1 MPLVAPVTTA
11 FRVISFA
18 SYTDGTVPVP
28 MVQKRDTRRLLLDA
42 AAAVLAE
49 RGLDGASTREIYER
63 AGVKAPTLY
72 HHFGDKRGLM
82 DAVLTDAFDR
92 YLAEK
97 RRLRL
102 TGDPFAD
109 LRRGWD
115 AHVAFAR
122 ANPVIYQLMFPV
134 GGRPSRSA
142 HESRRLLREGFERL
156 EAQGALREEVTPEL
170 ATRSLSAALHGVTA
184 AICREPANRGNAR
197 LSATVRDAIVAG
209 LLRAD

>member
-1 MPLVAPVTTA
+1 
-11 FRVISFA
+11 
-18 SYTDGTVPVP
+18 
-28 MVQKRDTRRLLLDA
+28 MVQRDTPRSLLDA

-49 RGLDGASTREIYER
+49 RGVEGASTREIYKR

-82 DAVLTDAFDR
+82 DAVVTDAFER

-97 RRLRL
+97 RRLRP
-102 TGDPFAD
+102 TGDPVVD

-122 ANPVIYQLMFPV
+122 ANPVVYQLMFPA
-134 GGRPSRSA
+134 GRARPSA
-142 HESRRLLREGFERL
+142 AALESLRLLRDGFERL
-156 EAQGALREEVTPEL
+156 AATGALREGVTPEL

-184 AICREPANRGNAR
+184 AICREPTNRGNAH
-197 LSATVRDAIVAG
+197 LSATVRDAIVAA
-209 LLRAD
+209 LLRTDHEPGLRPRVPSNTPPP

>member
-1 MPLVAPVTTA
+1 
-11 FRVISFA
+11 
-18 SYTDGTVPVP
+18 
-28 MVQKRDTRRLLLDA
+28 MVQTDTRRSLLDA

-49 RGLDGASTREIYER
+49 RGIDGASTREIYKR

-82 DAVLTDAFDR
+82 DAVVSDAFER

-97 RRLRL
+97 RRLRP
-102 TGDPFAD
+102 TGDPVVD

-122 ANPVIYQLMFPV
+122 ANPVVYQLMFPAHGV
-134 GGRPSRSA
+134 RPSAAAR
-142 HESRRLLREGFERL
+142 ESQRLLREGFDQL
-156 EAQGALREEVTPEL
+156 AAAGALRERVTADL

-184 AICREPANRGNAR
+184 AICREPDYRGNAR
-197 LSATVRDAIVAG
+197 LSATVRDAVVAA
-209 LLRAD
+209 LLRTDHETD

>member
-1 MPLVAPVTTA
+1 
-11 FRVISFA
+11 
-18 SYTDGTVPVP
+18 
-28 MVQKRDTRRLLLDA
+28 MVQKDDTRRSLLDA

-49 RGLDGASTREIYER
+49 RGVEGASTRKIYER

-82 DAVLTDAFDR
+82 GAVVTDAFER
-92 YLAEK
+92 YLADK
-97 RRLRL
+97 RRLRP
-102 TGDPFAD
+102 TGDPYVD

-122 ANPVIYQLMFPV
+122 ANPVIYQLMFPAG
-134 GGRPSRSA
+134 GGRPSEA
-142 HESRRLLREGFERL
+142 AVESRRLLREGFDEL
-156 EAQGALREEVTPEL
+156 AAEGALRERVTPEL

-197 LSATVRDAIVAG
+197 LSATVRDAIVVA
-209 LLRAD
+209 LLRANHTPD

>member
-1 MPLVAPVTTA
+1 
-11 FRVISFA
+11 
-18 SYTDGTVPVP
+18 
-28 MVQKRDTRRLLLDA
+28 MVQSETRRALLDA

-49 RGLDGASTREIYER
+49 RGVDGAATREIYKR

-82 DAVLTDAFDR
+82 DAVVSDAFER

-97 RRLRL
+97 RRLPP
-102 TGDPFAD
+102 TGDPVVD

-122 ANPVIYQLMFPV
+122 ANPVVYQLMFPA
-134 GGRPSRSA
+134 GRGRPSPAAR
-142 HESRRLLREGFERL
+142 ESLRLLREGLDRL
-156 EAQGALREEVTPEL
+156 AAAGALREGVTPEL

-184 AICREPANRGNAR
+184 AICREPANRGNVR
-197 LSATVRDAIVAG
+197 LSATVRDAMVAA
-209 LLRAD
+209 LLRTGDESE